1 MTPVLGLVVAVT
13 LAQTPQTS
21 QGSPPQPA
29 APTARL
35 AGRVTVEGTN
45 APLSDARVVL
55 MPMFAR
61 GTPPPRPMLAMGPPP
76 QAITDQDGRFAF
88 PHLRPGEYRI
98 DVQRTGYAPLEGDG
112 GRGRTIQVA
121 DGQSAEV
128 QLQLQKGAVISGR
141 ILAPSGEPQTDVR
154 VMALRRVQG
163 PQTQTRLMPAP
174 MQGMQQ
180 TNDLGEFRLAGLPPG
195 EYFVSASPQMQSPFG
210 GPGVAPPAP
219 TAPGKTG
226 TTITTTYY
234 PGTTDAAAAQPIAVA
249 RGAEVGNISFMLQ
262 SLPAFR
268 VSGVVVDE
276 DGKPVG
282 GAFVNLMND
291 PRSGPMF
298 MGPGGSARTSDDGRF
313 TIASVV
319 AGSYHATAS
328 VPIIMNGGAGGVA
341 TWSSSVGSAS
351 GGPIASGGRGVVTGG
366 AMVGA
371 GGGGAG
377 MNPPTEVVVADAD
390 VTGVRIVAR
399 KPQ

>member
-1 MTPVLGLVVAVT
+1 MIPVLGLVVAVT
-13 LAQTPQTS
+13 LAQAPTPQAS
-21 QGSPPQPA
+21 
-29 APTARL
+29 APTAHL

-45 APLSDARVVL
+45 APLADARVVL
-55 MPMFAR
+55 MPMLGRTA
-61 GTPPPRPMLAMGPPP
+61 PPPRPMIPMAPPP

-88 PHLRPGEYRI
+88 PRLRPGEYRI
-98 DVQRTGYAPLEGDG
+98 DVQRTGYAPLEGEG
-112 GRGRTIQVA
+112 GRGRTIQVTE
-121 DGQSAEV
+121 GQSAEV
-128 QLQLQKGAVISGR
+128 ELQLQKGAVISGR
-141 ILAPSGEPQTDVR
+141 ILSPSGEPQTDVR
-154 VMALRRVQG
+154 VMALRRIQG
-163 PQTQTRLMPAP
+163 PQAQARLLPAP
-174 MQGMQQ
+174 MQGVQQ

-219 TAPGKTG
+219 AAPG
-226 TTITTTYY
+226 TTRTSVTTTYY
-234 PGTTDAAAAQPIAVA
+234 PGTTDAAAAQPVSVA

-276 DGKPVG
+276 EGKPVG

-291 PRSGPMF
+291 PRSGPMV
-298 MGPGGSARTSDDGRF
+298 MGPGGSSRTGEDGRF

-341 TWSSSVGSAS
+341 TWSATGSAA
-351 GGPIASGGRGVVTGG
+351 GGVVVSGGRGVVASGG
-366 AMVGA
+366 M
-371 GGGGAG
+371 

-390 VTGVRIVAR
+390 VTGVRIVVR